1 MSGQLP
7 WGASSLNALLLFLNM
22 NFVLLQENE
31 KSRIIPL
38 EAMEQHKNEGRETH
52 KIKQTWRHSNHVYCT
67 GAPSRHVTTEYL
79 KCGWYKLRKTSTSPS
94 LTMLKPLSV
103 DHNKL

>member
-1 MSGQLP
+1 MAGQLP

-52 KIKQTWRHSNHVYCT
+52 KIKQKQLSGIQHIIITTVIDTSYLPYVRYCKE
-67 GAPSRHVTTEYL
+67 P
-79 KCGWYKLRKTSTSPS
+79 
-94 LTMLKPLSV
+94 
-103 DHNKL
+103 